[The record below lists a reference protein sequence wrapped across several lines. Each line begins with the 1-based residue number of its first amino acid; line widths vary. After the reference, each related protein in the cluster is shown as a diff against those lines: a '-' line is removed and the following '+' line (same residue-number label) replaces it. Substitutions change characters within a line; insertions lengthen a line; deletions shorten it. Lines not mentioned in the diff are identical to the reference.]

1 MIALVRSRVI
11 NLADD
16 WCLCGIVG
24 RLHFRE
30 GVIVLIGGVV
40 VIVRREVNTHRSTTS
55 YSRVPTFKTWVVKE
69 GRGCGG
75 EERLGGSS

>member
-1 MIALVRSRVI
+1 MMIALVRSRVI

-30 GVIVLIGGVV
+30 GVIVLIGGGGGGGG
-40 VIVRREVNTHRSTTS
+40 VIVRRDDVNTPRSTTS

-69 GRGCGG
+69 GRG
-75 EERLGGSS
+75 